1 MFPNIVICY
10 GEAAIEVKT
19 MAEGILAVT
28 VFCMFGLGFYI
39 ANKADQFWGEIQEN
53 MEEKQQ
59 SSKTLF
65 LNTLSDEE
73 LLREIHECKIEYKEA
88 EIIILDGQ
96 SGYEKKDFDHN
107 TVA

>member
-1 MFPNIVICY
+1 MQESYRKQIGYLKHRNLVIRRSAMQHPLQMC
-10 GEAAIEVKT
+10 IRDR
-19 MAEGILAVT
+19 
-28 VFCMFGLGFYI
+28 
-39 ANKADQFWGEIQEN
+39 NKADQFWGEIQEN
-53 MEEKQQ
+53 TEEKQQ
-59 SSKTLF
+59 SSKILF